1 MEEELKYMSSNQV
14 WDLIEIP
21 DGIKTVGCKWVYK
34 TKCDSKGKIERFKA
48 RLVAKGF
55 TQKEGIDYN
64 ETFSPVSTKDSFRV
78 VMALVAHFDMEL
90 HQMDVKTAFLNGDLD
105 ETIYMAQPEGFAIK
119 GKEHMGCR
127 LKKSIYG
134 LKQASRQWNLK
145 FDEVIKKFGFVE
157 NDADRCI
164 YIKAKGGKLIIL
176 VLYVD
181 DILLACN
188 DKNMLHETKNFLSSH
203 FDMKDLGE
211 ASYVLGIEI
220 HRDRAQGVLGLSQK
234 AYIEKMLKRYNLDK
248 CNTSPVPLQKG
259 DKLNGSQ
266 CPKNDFERSKMSNI
280 PYASAVGSLMYAQ
293 VCTRPDLAFTAGV
306 LSKYQSNPGWAHWVG
321 VKKALRYCQGTK
333 HYMLMYKRSNNLE
346 VECYTDAD
354 FAGDED
360 DRKSTSGYIY
370 TLARGAISWRSGK
383 QGVTAASTMQA
394 EFVSCYDATG
404 QAVWLKNFIPAL
416 RLVDSISRPIT
427 MYCDNQSAVFF
438 CANDKLSG
446 ASKHIDLKYR
456 VVKDRNRD
464 NTLKIQHISTKE
476 NIADPLTKGLPPIL
490 FQKHVLGMGLVSSLD
505 QVLVQGH

>member
-1 MEEELKYMSSNQV
+1 
-14 WDLIEIP
+14 
-21 DGIKTVGCKWVYK
+21 
-34 TKCDSKGKIERFKA
+34 
-48 RLVAKGF
+48 
-55 TQKEGIDYN
+55 
-64 ETFSPVSTKDSFRV
+64 
-78 VMALVAHFDMEL
+78 
-90 HQMDVKTAFLNGDLD
+90 
-105 ETIYMAQPEGFAIK
+105 
-119 GKEHMGCR
+119 
-127 LKKSIYG
+127 
-134 LKQASRQWNLK
+134 
-145 FDEVIKKFGFVE
+145 VE
-157 NDADRCI
+157 NDVDRCI

-176 VLYVD
+176 ILYVD

-234 AYIEKMLKRYNLDK
+234 AYIEKMLKRYNIDK

-306 LSKYQSNPGWAHWVG
+306 LSRYQSNSGWAHWVG

-333 HYMLMYKRSNNLE
+333 HYMLTYKRSDNLE

-370 TLARGAISWRSGK
+370 TLAGGAISWRSCK

-464 NTLKIQHISTKE
+464 NTLKIKHISTKE

-490 FQKHVLGMGLVSSLD
+490 FQKHVLGMGLVGSLD

>member
-1 MEEELKYMSSNQV
+1 
-14 WDLIEIP
+14 
-21 DGIKTVGCKWVYK
+21 
-34 TKCDSKGKIERFKA
+34 
-48 RLVAKGF
+48 
-55 TQKEGIDYN
+55 
-64 ETFSPVSTKDSFRV
+64 
-78 VMALVAHFDMEL
+78 
-90 HQMDVKTAFLNGDLD
+90 
-105 ETIYMAQPEGFAIK
+105 
-119 GKEHMGCR
+119 
-127 LKKSIYG
+127 
-134 LKQASRQWNLK
+134 
-145 FDEVIKKFGFVE
+145 
-157 NDADRCI
+157 
-164 YIKAKGGKLIIL
+164 
-176 VLYVD
+176 
-181 DILLACN
+181 
-188 DKNMLHETKNFLSSH
+188 
-203 FDMKDLGE
+203 
-211 ASYVLGIEI
+211 
-220 HRDRAQGVLGLSQK
+220 
-234 AYIEKMLKRYNLDK
+234 
-248 CNTSPVPLQKG
+248 
-259 DKLNGSQ
+259 
-266 CPKNDFERSKMSNI
+266 MSNI

-306 LSKYQSNPGWAHWVG
+306 LSRYQSNPGWAHWVG

-333 HYMLMYKRSNNLE
+333 HYMLTYKRTDNLE

-490 FQKHVLGMGLVSSLD
+490 FQKHVLGMGLVGSLD